1 MLENNGRIVVGA
13 SFVRYMV
20 DKSGA
25 HVEFYDS
32 LSRQI
37 RRFKLARLAN
47 LQIVNLQRIKE
58 S

>member
-1 MLENNGRIVVGA
+1 MLENNGKIVVGA
-13 SFVRYMV
+13 SFVRYTAN
-20 DKSGA
+20 KSGA
-25 HVEFYDS
+25 HVEFYDV

-37 RRFKLARLAN
+37 RRFRLARLAN